1 MIHKLLVVLASL
13 KFCKF
18 YSSEKN
24 TIQDLLLAK
33 NLLPKE
39 HEKPEKHEG
48 KFNSSLSTQSHF
60 FEPHTDPK
68 QIDLDQAAKNLVK
81 ELDLYIQGHHEYNKI
96 ILAADPKL
104 LGYIRK
110 NLPSNLKNLILE
122 EIPKDLVKEQP
133 EEFIKSIFKKSKTV
147 NQLA

>member
-1 MIHKLLVVLASL
+1 MLHKLLVVLASL

-24 TIQDLLLAK
+24 TVQDLLLGK
-33 NLLPKE
+33 SILPKE
-39 HEKPEKHEG
+39 HEKPEKHEA
-48 KFNSSLSTQSHF
+48 KFSSSSSTQSHF

-81 ELDLYIQGHHEYNKI
+81 ELDLFIRGHNEYNKI

-110 NLPSNLKNLILE
+110 NLPSHLKDLIAE
-122 EIPKDLVKEQP
+122 EISKDLVKESP
-133 EEFIKSIFKKSKTV
+133 EEFIKSILKKSKTA
-147 NQLA
+147 NYLA

>member
-1 MIHKLLVVLASL
+1 MIHKLIVVLASL

-110 NLPSNLKNLILE
+110 NLPSNLKNLILYYNY
-122 EIPKDLVKEQP
+122 IIDNYFLYLNYNNKY
-133 EEFIKSIFKKSKTV
+133 EFIKSTIS
-147 NQLA
+147 